1 MRTIMILAI
10 DNAESQQLLDM
21 DMSLSALE
29 EAYKDLGT
37 GAAITS
43 PRIDL
48 LTPDSYVD
56 EDGNTLP
63 GAHSLK
69 TMSASTQKYAAIR
82 FLTDKLFWHERGG
95 NFRRDRTPGT
105 QRAHSVTRGLL
116 FLFSLETGDLLALI
130 SEGHIRNLRV
140 GAAAGLAARY
150 LAKPDASS
158 VAVLGT
164 GFMAGAHLDAMLNA
178 VEGVKS
184 VRVFSPNPEHRERFV
199 EDPRWERCPDVAAA
213 GSAEEAVRGSEIVI
227 IATNALTPVIRTGW
241 LEPGQ
246 YVCSVRHCEIAPET
260 FGRFDVLAVN
270 SRDNLGPTTFVAKN
284 AHGPLPKQVLL
295 DIEKGYPPG
304 DAVEIDWAHTP
315 DLPDLLLGRHPGR
328 ANAEQITCFNNSVG
342 FGLQFAALAGKVYEA
357 AVRQG
362 VGRQVPDDV
371 FPDLF

>member
-1 MRTIMILAI
+1 MILAI
-10 DNAESQQLLDM
+10 DNTEAEQLLDM
-21 DMSLSALE
+21 QMSLDALE
-29 EAYKDLGT
+29 ETYRDLGT
-37 GAAITS
+37 GASITS

-56 EDGNTLP
+56 DEGNRLP

-82 FLTDKLFWHERGG
+82 FLTDKLYWQERHG

-105 QRAHSVTRGLL
+105 RRSHSVTRGLL
-116 FLFSLETGDLLALI
+116 FLFSLENGDLLALV

-150 LAKPDASS
+150 LAKVDASR
-158 VAVLGT
+158 VCVLGT
-164 GFMAGAHLDAMLNA
+164 GFMAGAHLDAMLKS
-178 VEGVKS
+178 VEGIRS
-184 VRVFSPNPEHRERFV
+184 VRVFSPNPDHRQHFI
-199 EDPRWERCPDVAAA
+199 EDPRWEECPEVAAVDN
-213 GSAEEAVRGSEIVI
+213 AEEAVRGSDIVV

-246 YVCSVRHCEIAPET
+246 YLCTVRHCEIAPET
-260 FGRFDVLAVN
+260 FARFDVLAVN
-270 SRDNLGPTTFVAKN
+270 SRDNLGPTTFVARN
-284 AHGPLPKQVLL
+284 QHGPLPPQVLL

-304 DAVEIDWAHTP
+304 DAVNIDWQSVP
-315 DLPDLLLGRHPGR
+315 DLPDLLLNRHPGR
-328 ANAEQITCFNNSVG
+328 TDSEQITCFNNSVG

-357 AVRQG
+357 AVSKG
-362 VGRQVPDDV
+362 MGREIPEET

>member
-1 MRTIMILAI
+1 MILAI

-21 DMSLSALE
+21 TLSMSALE
-29 EAYKDLGT
+29 EAYRDLGT
-37 GAAITS
+37 GASITS

-48 LTPDSYVD
+48 LTPDSFVD

-82 FLTDKLFWHERGG
+82 FLTDKLFWQERAGS
-95 NFRRDRTPGT
+95 FRRERTPGT
-105 QRAHSVTRGLL
+105 LRAHSVTRGLL

-150 LAKPDASS
+150 LAKTGASS
-158 VAVLGT
+158 VGLLGT
-164 GFMAGAHLDAMLNA
+164 GFMAGAHLDAMLT
-178 VEGVKS
+178 GVDGIKS
-184 VRVFSPNPEHRERFV
+184 VRVFSPNPAHRERFV
-199 EDPRWERCPDVAAA
+199 EDPRWESCPDVAAVA
-213 GSAEEAVRGSEIVI
+213 SAEEAVRGSDIVV

-260 FGRFDVLAVN
+260 FARFDVLAVN
-270 SRDNLGPTTFVAKN
+270 SKDNLGPTTFVAKN
-284 AHGPLPKQVLL
+284 AKGPLPPQVLL

-304 DAVEIDWAHTP
+304 DAVNIDWRNTP
-315 DLPDLLLGRHPGR
+315 DLPDLLLNRHPGR
-328 ANAEQITCFNNSVG
+328 TDPEQVTCFNNSVG

-357 AVRQG
+357 AVSRG
-362 VGRQVPDDV
+362 VGRELPEDL

>member
-1 MRTIMILAI
+1 MILAI
-10 DNAESQQLLDM
+10 DNAESEKLLDM
-21 DMSLSALE
+21 RMSLSALE
-29 EAYKDLGT
+29 EAYRDLGT
-37 GAAITS
+37 GASITS

-56 EDGNTLP
+56 GDGNTLP

-82 FLTDKLFWHERGG
+82 FLTDRLFWQERDG

-105 QRAHSVTRGLL
+105 RRSHSVTRGLL
-116 FLFSLETGDLLALI
+116 MLFSLENGDLLALV

-140 GAAAGLAARY
+140 GAAAGLAAGY
-150 LAKPDASS
+150 LAKADASS
-158 VAVLGT
+158 VGVLGT

-178 VEGVKS
+178 VESIRS
-184 VRVFSPNPEHRERFV
+184 VRVFSPNPAHRQRFV
-199 EDPRWERCPDVAAA
+199 EDPRWEDCPDVAVAA
-213 GSAEEAVRGSEIVI
+213 SAEEAVRGSDIVV
-227 IATNALTPVIRTGW
+227 IATNALTPVIQTSW
-241 LEPGQ
+241 LEPGM

-270 SRDNLGPTTFVAKN
+270 SKDNLGPTTFVAKN
-284 AHGPLPKQVLL
+284 SHGPLPKQVLL

-304 DAVEIDWAHTP
+304 DAVNIDWANTP

-328 ANAEQITCFNNSVG
+328 ADPDQITCFNNSVG
-342 FGLQFAALAGKVYEA
+342 FGLQFAALAGKVYEE
-357 AVRQG
+357 AVSRG
-362 VGRQVPDDV
+362 LGREIPEDL